1 LPRAARGSIIGG
13 VGALSFRDLQ
23 KGLRELGLTRESRVL
38 AFVSLPAL
46 GPVRGGAEAVAGAL
60 TALCRL
66 VVMPAFTPQCQVWP
80 LVGPANNGDDYAGHE
95 ADNAAAEFF
104 RPDLPAHLSAGAVA
118 EALRHVPGA
127 RRSSHPLYSF
137 AAVGEGAEMTLAAQ
151 SLAEPL
157 GPIAHLAEDGQG
169 AEVLLLGVD
178 QTANAA
184 LHYAEARAG
193 RKQFVRWALTPE
205 GVVECPACPGCPD
218 GFGAII
224 PFARYLARL
233 GQVGGARAERIPL
246 AGLVGAAVDLM
257 RRDPAALLCARAD
270 CRRCGAVR
278 GVMGALGQAV
288 VA

>member
-1 LPRAARGSIIGG
+1 MIGG
-13 VGALSFRDLQ
+13 VGELSFRELQ
-23 KGLRELGLTRESRVL
+23 KSLRELGLGRESRVL
-38 AFVSLPAL
+38 AFASLPAL

-60 TALCRL
+60 AALCRL
-66 VVMPAFTPQCQVWP
+66 VVVPAFTPQCQVWP

-95 ADNAAAEFF
+95 ADNARAEFF
-104 RPDLPAHLSAGAVA
+104 QPDLAAHASVGAVA

-127 RRSSHPLYSF
+127 RRSGHPLYSF
-137 AAVGEGAEMTLAAQ
+137 TAVGEGAELTLRAQ

-178 QTANAA
+178 ATANAA

-218 GFGAII
+218 GFRAVI
-224 PFARYLARL
+224 PYVRPLARI
-233 GQVGGARAERIPL
+233 GHVGGARAERIPL
-246 AGLVGAAVDLM
+246 AGLVHAAVDLM
-257 RRDPAALLCARAD
+257 RREPTALLCGRAD
-270 CRRCGAVR
+270 CKRCGAARTVLAELGE
-278 GVMGALGQAV
+278 GVAA
-288 VA
+288 